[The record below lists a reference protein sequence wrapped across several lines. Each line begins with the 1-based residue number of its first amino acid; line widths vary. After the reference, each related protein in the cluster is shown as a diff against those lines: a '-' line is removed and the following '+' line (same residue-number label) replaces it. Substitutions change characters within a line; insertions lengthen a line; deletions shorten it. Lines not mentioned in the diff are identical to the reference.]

1 MSDSVTK
8 WHEIQESMPEK
19 SKNTIAKSTGDILQ
33 ELSLYAKL
41 NYKDDWYLEEKIN
54 QLKSKIY
61 E

>member
-8 WHEIQESMPEK
+8 WHEIQEWAPEK
-19 SKNTIAKSTGDILQ
+19 SKNPIAKSTGDILQ

>member
-1 MSDSVTK
+1 
-8 WHEIQESMPEK
+8 MPEK